1 MEYFGDSQ
9 WRQVLTT
16 VLQASDHLKSEYRLQ
31 SSTDTRVQIH
41 VRVRS
46 HRIEFVRDPV
56 RTLVRVENPLFESV
70 SADLWSLP
78 NFDFNFTKDLVRV
91 FDNLTVNSNH
101 DIYTVIIG
109 VMLWN
114 WRKLKVKKT

>member
-16 VLQASDHLKSEYRLQ
+16 VLQAGDYLKSEYRLQ

-70 SADLWSLP
+70 SADL
-78 NFDFNFTKDLVRV
+78 
-91 FDNLTVNSNH
+91 
-101 DIYTVIIG
+101 
-109 VMLWN
+109 
-114 WRKLKVKKT
+114 